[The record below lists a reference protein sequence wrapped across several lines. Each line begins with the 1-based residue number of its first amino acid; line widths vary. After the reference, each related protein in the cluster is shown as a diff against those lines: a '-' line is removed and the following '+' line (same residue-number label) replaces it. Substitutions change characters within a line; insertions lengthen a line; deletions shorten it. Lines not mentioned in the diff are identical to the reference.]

1 MGPLAITTELSGLLW
16 TTLATVVLLVVP
28 VVMYAYYV
36 LDRWIGDDDSY
47 DRVISS
53 VATRR
58 TGN

>member
-28 VVMYAYYV
+28 VVMCAYYV